1 MYEATSEEDLLV
13 RFPICAVRTTDGSL
27 LLSREMIHP
36 YCIVFPQGGYRVVQ
50 EQAPITS
57 VAVSQGL
64 EKQTSFAAKRLS
76 IV

>member
-1 MYEATSEEDLLV
+1 MYKATSEENLFV
-13 RFPICAVRTTDGSL
+13 RFPACAVRTTDGSL

-36 YCIVFPQGGYRVVQ
+36 YCIVFPQGGCRVVL
-50 EQAPITS
+50 EQAPLTP

-64 EKQTSFAAKRLS
+64 EKQTSFAARRLS

>member
-1 MYEATSEEDLLV
+1 MYKATSEDDFFV

-27 LLSREMIHP
+27 LFSRDMIHL